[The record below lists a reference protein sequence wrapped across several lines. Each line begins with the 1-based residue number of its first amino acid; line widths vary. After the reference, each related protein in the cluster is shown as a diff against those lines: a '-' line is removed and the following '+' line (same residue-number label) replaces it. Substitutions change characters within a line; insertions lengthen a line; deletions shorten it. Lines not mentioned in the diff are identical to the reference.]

1 MGGVCVGGCIHIYTY
16 IPLYI
21 YLQWNITQPQKRME
35 FAETWMDLGI
45 IILLFFFWPCHTAC
59 RILVSQPD
67 IEPTPSALEAWSL
80 SHWTTREEIIM
91 LSEVRQRK
99 TNFIQYH
106 LNMESKKMTQINLF
120 TKQKQPH
127 R

>member
-1 MGGVCVGGCIHIYTY
+1 MWCVCVCIHIYTY

-35 FAETWMDLGI
+35 FAATWMDLDI
-45 IILLFFFWPCHTAC
+45 IILLFFFWLCHTAC

-80 SHWTTREEIIM
+80 NHWTTREEIII
-91 LSEVRQRK
+91 LSGQRQISYNI
-99 TNFIQYH
+99 T
-106 LNMESKKMTQINLF
+106 
-120 TKQKQPH
+120 
-127 R
+127 

>member
-1 MGGVCVGGCIHIYTY
+1 M
-16 IPLYI
+16 
-21 YLQWNITQPQKRME
+21 K
-35 FAETWMDLGI
+35 FAATWINLDI
-45 IILLFFFWPCHTAC
+45 IILLFFWLCHIAY
-59 RILVSQPD
+59 RILVSQPG
-67 IEPTPSALEAWSL
+67 IEPIPSALEAWSL
-80 SHWTTREEIIM
+80 NHWTTREEIIT

-106 LNMESKKMTQINLF
+106 LNMESKKMIQINLF